1 MAHFTRVEF
10 KQRQRKV
17 LAELAR
23 RGLDGLILFKQESMY
38 YLTGYETFGYCFFQA
53 MFLGGDGRMALVTRL
68 PDVIVARRVS
78 ILNDRDIHV
87 WTNLPDANPS
97 LDLRRILEER
107 GCRGKRLGIEYDA
120 YGLTG
125 AIYRKLSASLLDF
138 CHLEDASDLV
148 TRLRYVKS
156 AAEIACIRKAAEM
169 ADAAL
174 LAANRLARPG
184 AFEGDILAAMQS
196 EIFKRDGDW
205 PGNDQIIGSGP
216 YALIGRYIS
225 GRRRLSRND
234 QLTIEWAGSYHRYHA
249 AMMRTILVGKPRAEQ
264 VEMHKIA
271 VEAHRASVKALKP
284 GNRCGDVFAA
294 YARVCDK
301 HGMQQH
307 RLTATGYGMGAV
319 FQPTWMDWPMFYRD
333 NPMVIE
339 PGNVFFIHTLIA
351 DQERDLAMA
360 PGQSYLVTR
369 KGAEPLSKSTL
380 DLVIND

>member
-10 KQRQRKV
+10 KERQRKV

-68 PDVIVARRVS
+68 PDAIVARRVS

-184 AFEGDILAAMQS
+184 AFEGDIIAAMQS

-205 PGNDQIIGSGP
+205 PGNDQIIGCGP